1 VVSHAVGT
9 PWFVKRM
16 RATLGRAFERPPL
29 LVSEHVRHPL
39 GFVYAAGDL
48 VAPGRPIEE
57 PDDVL
62 SDDWPF
68 VYLRSRTIPTEYL
81 VAIALVAIVSLG
93 LVRVAAGKRLAGF
106 DLHFFALGAGF
117 LLLETRGL
125 AVLALLV
132 GSTWEVTSA
141 VFAGV
146 LVMALGAT
154 AIAHRLGGAKATRLH
169 VQSAYAMLGA
179 ALALQ
184 VAVPAS
190 VLADFPFMARALLGA
205 ILVSLPLL
213 ASGVVFATSLAK
225 AGDASR
231 ALASNLLGA
240 LAGGLT
246 EYLSMVVGF
255 RILVLLAAL
264 FYVLSYAAGRRYRAA

>member
-1 VVSHAVGT
+1 
-9 PWFVKRM
+9 
-16 RATLGRAFERPPL
+16 
-29 LVSEHVRHPL
+29 
-39 GFVYAAGDL
+39 
-48 VAPGRPIEE
+48 
-57 PDDVL
+57 
-62 SDDWPF
+62 
-68 VYLRSRTIPTEYL
+68 
-81 VAIALVAIVSLG
+81 
-93 LVRVAAGKRLAGF
+93 
-106 DLHFFALGAGF
+106 
-117 LLLETRGL
+117 
-125 AVLALLV
+125 
-132 GSTWEVTSA
+132 
-141 VFAGV
+141 
-146 LVMALGAT
+146 
-154 AIAHRLGGAKATRLH
+154 
-169 VQSAYAMLGA
+169 MLGA

-190 VLADFPFMARALLGA
+190 VLADFPFVARALLGA

-213 ASGVVFATSLAK
+213 ASGVVFATSLFATSLAK